1 MIKLNKEVMNQMTQK
16 LKELC
21 YLIAIII
28 STLCALSSVL
38 FSLNPAITATVTFI
52 SVVTFAVLYFV
63 VPTTDKRGRRIK

>member
-1 MIKLNKEVMNQMTQK
+1 MTQK